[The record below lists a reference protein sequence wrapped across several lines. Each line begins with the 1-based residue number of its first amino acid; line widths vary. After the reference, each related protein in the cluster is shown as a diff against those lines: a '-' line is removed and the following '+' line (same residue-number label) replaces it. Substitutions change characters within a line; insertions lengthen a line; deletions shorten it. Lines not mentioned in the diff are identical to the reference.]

1 MEVRVSKLT
10 DYISDIFKTDPILR
24 NIRVVGEISNLKY
37 HSSGAIYF
45 TLKDGD
51 ASLRCSMWRQYAELL
66 RYELEDGME
75 VKAFGAVQVYAKGGS
90 YSLIVRD
97 VEVSGEGGLMTAYR
111 ALYGRLRDE
120 GLFDPSHKKSL
131 PLFPRKVC
139 VITSGTGAA
148 VQDILK
154 IIKKRNDA
162 VDVIVCPVLVQGENA
177 AGEIAEAIRDVNSRA
192 AGTEMTAGK
201 KSQAGDRSADKEKE
215 CGSEETTDI
224 SGAECFSDTDVIIVG
239 RGGGST
245 EDLWAFNEEPVVR
258 AVYESRIPIISAV
271 GHETDFVLTD
281 FAADVRA
288 ETPTAAAA
296 IAVPDIRDVRLSLDS
311 MSEALTERLAAL
323 CRERARSVERFSPE
337 QLMKR
342 LRNRYMFDA
351 GRLALYEPQKLT
363 RMIKSRYGASR
374 AALEHES
381 QRLSA
386 AVRSR
391 IAEKENALEKARIMI
406 DGADPERIVK
416 RGYAI
421 ITDKNGAVVSEA
433 AGLASGDMLS
443 IRLRDGTA
451 EVEVKT
457 TEVDDDGR

>member
-1 MEVRVSKLT
+1 M
-10 DYISDIFKTDPILR
+10 
-24 NIRVVGEISNLKY
+24 
-37 HSSGAIYF
+37 
-45 TLKDGD
+45 
-51 ASLRCSMWRQYAELL
+51 
-66 RYELEDGME
+66 
-75 VKAFGAVQVYAKGGS
+75 
-90 YSLIVRD
+90 
-97 VEVSGEGGLMTAYR
+97 
-111 ALYGRLRDE
+111 
-120 GLFDPSHKKSL
+120 
-131 PLFPRKVC
+131 
-139 VITSGTGAA
+139 
-148 VQDILK
+148 
-154 IIKKRNDA
+154 
-162 VDVIVCPVLVQGENA
+162 
-177 AGEIAEAIRDVNSRA
+177 
-192 AGTEMTAGK
+192 
-201 KSQAGDRSADKEKE
+201 
-215 CGSEETTDI
+215 
-224 SGAECFSDTDVIIVG
+224 
-239 RGGGST
+239 
-245 EDLWAFNEEPVVR
+245 
-258 AVYESRIPIISAV
+258 
-271 GHETDFVLTD
+271 
-281 FAADVRA
+281 RA

-311 MSEALTERLAAL
+311 MSEALTDRLAAL

-433 AGLASGDMLS
+433 AGLAPGDMLS

-451 EVEVKT
+451 EAEVKT